1 MTNRY
6 QMQDELNAL
15 NQWLVLMRSLK
26 NIKFQNSY
34 DLMKYFKSSFNDIKK
49 FNTSLIDLIE
59 NEKIINF
66 INAIL
71 NISNENPLFQ
81 NYLSKYSSQSIIE
94 LQQIKNKVKKREEL
108 EKIRKEK
115 ERLLE
120 EMKKRRK
127 NKKGKSKKW
136 RRKMKENELK
146 WKIIGE

>member
-1 MTNRY
+1 
-6 QMQDELNAL
+6 
-15 NQWLVLMRSLK
+15 
-26 NIKFQNSY
+26 
-34 DLMKYFKSSFNDIKK
+34 MKYFKSSFNDIKK
-49 FNTSLIDLIE
+49 FNTSLIDLIK

-108 EKIRKEK
+108 EKIRKEN